1 MDSSAVQVAK
11 QTNIVPAKTLYT
23 APKLSIHGSVQ
34 QITQSIAG
42 NVSDGTIGSL
52 TLATDE

>member
-1 MDSSAVQVAK
+1 MDSSAVQDAK

>member
-1 MDSSAVQVAK
+1 MDSSAVQDAK
-11 QTNIVPAKTLYT
+11 QTNIVPAKTPYT